1 MPKRHLDDPGV
12 DYYLTLFDRHGN
24 ERPETDGTLLSTE
37 LADLVADGVT
47 DVFVAS
53 HGWMGDVPAAIRQ
66 YDRWVAAMAR
76 QTADLA
82 AARSAAPGFSPLTVA
97 VHWPSLPWGDERAA
111 SALLDGGEDDEFAAE
126 REMSPPELVDLYAE
140 RLSGTDAAR
149 AALATI
155 LAAEDDRGGAA
166 ALERGEVPAEVEA
179 AYRRLV
185 TEAGLEPRGA
195 GAAPGLDQEAFD
207 PAGTIDEWRGESADA
222 PGQPGLLGGNGRAAV
237 RDLLLAPVRQLS
249 FWSMKRR
256 ACHVG
261 ETEVHRLLA
270 ALQQGARSPRLHL
283 MGHSFGCIVVTAA
296 AAGPIRDET
305 IVDPL
310 PHPVS
315 SMILVQG
322 AMSLWSFASA
332 IPYPPSAP
340 GYFRPALAA
349 PAAVDGPIVVTRS
362 QYDRAVGTFYPL
374 GSRISGE
381 RLLGDD
387 DFPEFGGIGTF
398 GVRGAAPSEE
408 QELLAD
414 DASYRLDPGCVYNVD
429 ASAVIR
435 EGGGPSGAHN
445 DIAHPRVAHLFWEA
459 ALSGIRAGK

>member
-24 ERPETDGTLLSTE
+24 ERPETDGTLLSAE
-37 LADLVADGVT
+37 LADLVVGGVT

-76 QTADLA
+76 QTADLT

-111 SALLDGGEDDEFAAE
+111 SALLDGCEDDEFAAE
-126 REMSPPELVDLYAE
+126 REMSPPELVNLYVE

-149 AALATI
+149 AALAAI
-155 LAAEDDRGGAA
+155 LAAEDDRGTAA
-166 ALERGEVPAEVEA
+166 ALERGEMPAEVEA

-207 PAGTIDEWRGESADA
+207 PAETIDEWRGESAGA
-222 PGQPGLLGGNGRAAV
+222 PGQPGLLGGNGRVAV

-256 ACHVG
+256 ACCIG
-261 ETEVHRLLA
+261 ETGVHWLLA

-322 AMSLWSFASA
+322 AMSLWSFAAA

-362 QYDRAVGTFYPL
+362 QCDRAVGTFYPL

-381 RLLGDD
+381 RVLGDD

-414 DASYRLDPGCVYNVD
+414 DASYRLNPGCVYNVD

-459 ALSGIRAGK
+459 ALCGIRAGK